1 MRVNKKLQEIGDY
14 CIIDYGLLRNKP
26 LSELTDITGI
36 NSHVKLYQEYTISK
50 DGKNWDTWSPCNY
63 GWLHNL
69 AIDYYVRIKYT
80 VIANLLQEPIIIQ
93 SYEILQETPQT
104 KFISQQESILLSRT
118 NNVPDMQH
126 MSHQMVQLESDLNYY
141 LNQASSIIVDY
152 WYTNPDLNSQDTFLK
167 EYSLHN
173 VVAHKPL
180 RCVVKDNQVPEPRHE
195 FNQWGIEFEKLE
207 VYFEKIYFEEI
218 FGIDAKPRANDYI
231 YFHELN
237 RMYYISDCYLQHGI
251 AERGTYY
258 ICSIKKFENNT
269 TVEKEESDLDFLK
282 NNLNID
288 DYSEDDYEEMI
299 DMTNDQQNME
309 KEIIVDVVRQYTD
322 VELKPVHDVLYNNG
336 NDASMYYYPMNF
348 KTKDQSNVAVRY
360 NSTVTMTEHS
370 GSSFM
375 FWIKVDSID
384 VSFKLLKLY
393 DKDNNTE
400 FIVEY
405 GNRKLYL
412 RPNLLS
418 TLEFSLPVKLVP
430 EEWTCVVLSINNEFN
445 YWSVYSYVRRPQADK
460 TTALQ
465 CITKRE
471 AKLTYTDE
479 SSQLNKSKF
488 CVTLNQ
494 ATIELLAGNYSIRM
508 IRMSNSVIS
517 PEYHSYVMGSKN
529 VSKPSQFL
537 VIDDCEPNL
546 RHYNAGD
553 SLFPAINN
561 SRNKL

>member
-1 MRVNKKLQEIGDY
+1 MRINKRLQEVGDY
-14 CIIDYGLLRNKP
+14 CIIDYGLLHHKA
-26 LSELTDITGI
+26 LSELTDIIGI
-36 NSHVKLYQEYTISK
+36 NSYVKLYQEYTISK
-50 DGKNWDTWSPCNY
+50 DGKNWDVWSPCNY
-63 GWLHNL
+63 GWLNNL
-69 AIDYYVRIKYT
+69 VVEYYVRIKYT
-80 VIANLLQEPIIIQ
+80 VTANLLQEPIIIQ
-93 SYEILQETPQT
+93 SYKILQERPQT
-104 KFISQQESILLSRT
+104 TFINQQESILLSRT

-152 WYTNPDLNSQDTFLK
+152 WHTNPNLNSQDTFLK

-173 VVAHKPL
+173 VVAHKSL

-195 FNQWGIEFEKLE
+195 FSQWGIEFEKLE

-218 FGIDAKPRANDYI
+218 FGVDEKPRANDYI

-269 TVEKEESDLDFLK
+269 AVEKEESDLDFLK
-282 NNLNID
+282 NNLKID

-299 DMTNDQQNME
+299 DMTNDQQNIE
-309 KEIIVDVVRQYTD
+309 KETIVDVVRQYTD
-322 VELKPVHDVLYNNG
+322 VGLKPEHDVLYNNG
-336 NDASMYYYPMNF
+336 NDISMYYYPMNF
-348 KTKDQSNVAVRY
+348 KTVDQLNVAVRY
-360 NSTVTMTEHS
+360 NSVITLTEHS
-370 GSSFM
+370 GTSIM
-375 FWIKVDSID
+375 FWIKVDSVD
-384 VSFKLLKLY
+384 STYKLLKLH
-393 DKDNNTE
+393 DKRNNIE
-400 FIVEY
+400 FVVEY
-405 GNRKLYL
+405 SNRKLYL

-418 TLEFSLPVKLVP
+418 KLEFSIPIKLVP

-445 YWSVYSYVRRPQADK
+445 YWSVYSYVHRPQSNK

-471 AKLTYTDE
+471 AKLIYTDE

-488 CVTLNQ
+488 YITLDQ
-494 ATIELLAGNYSIRM
+494 ATIELLTGDYSIRM
-508 IRMSNSVIS
+508 IRIANSVIS
-517 PEYHSYVMGSKN
+517 PEYHSYVMSSKN
-529 VSKPSQFL
+529 VSKPSQFI

-546 RHYNAGD
+546 RHYSVGE
-553 SLFPAINN
+553 SLFPKINN
-561 SRNKL
+561 SRDKI

>member
-1 MRVNKKLQEIGDY
+1 MRINKKLQEVDDY
-14 CIIDYGLLRNKP
+14 CIIDYGLLHNKP
-26 LSELTDITGI
+26 LSELTDIIGI

-50 DGKNWDTWSPCNY
+50 DGKNWDVWSPCNY
-63 GWLHNL
+63 GWLNNL
-69 AIDYYVRIKYT
+69 IIGYYVRIKYT
-80 VIANLLQEPIIIQ
+80 VTANLLQEPIIIQ

-104 KFISQQESILLSRT
+104 TFISQQESILLSRA
-118 NNVPDMQH
+118 NNLPDMQH

-141 LNQASSIIVDY
+141 LNQASSIVVDY
-152 WYTNPDLNSQDTFLK
+152 WHTNPNLNSQDTFLK

-195 FNQWGIEFEKLE
+195 FSQWGIEFEKLE

-218 FGIDAKPRANDYI
+218 FGVDAKPRANDYI

-269 TVEKEESDLDFLK
+269 AVEKEESDLDFLK
-282 NNLNID
+282 NNLKID

-299 DMTNDQQNME
+299 DMANDQQNME
-309 KEIIVDVVRQYTD
+309 KETIVDVVRQYTD
-322 VELKPVHDVLYNNG
+322 VGLKTVHDVLYNNG
-336 NDASMYYYPMNF
+336 NDTSMYYYPMNF
-348 KTKDQSNVAVRY
+348 KTVDQSNVAVRY
-360 NSTVTMTEHS
+360 NSTITLTEHS
-370 GSSFM
+370 GTSIM

-384 VSFKLLKLY
+384 STFKLLKLH
-393 DKDNNTE
+393 DKSNNTE
-400 FIVEY
+400 FVIEY
-405 GNRKLYL
+405 SNRKLYL

-418 TLEFSLPVKLVP
+418 KLEFSLPIKLIP

-445 YWSVYSYVRRPQADK
+445 FWSVYSYVRRPQTDK

-488 CVTLNQ
+488 YVTLDQ
-494 ATIELLAGNYSIRM
+494 AAIELLTGDYSIRM
-508 IRMSNSVIS
+508 VRISNLVVS

-546 RHYNAGD
+546 RHYNVGE
-553 SLFPAINN
+553 SLFPKVND
-561 SRNKL
+561 SRDKL